1 VKRWRGRE
9 KRIGLAAGAEK
20 PKHEGLMVRTG
31 ETEMDKRVAPRRTSG
46 IRQTWVGVST
56 LQLL

>member
-1 VKRWRGRE
+1 MDRE